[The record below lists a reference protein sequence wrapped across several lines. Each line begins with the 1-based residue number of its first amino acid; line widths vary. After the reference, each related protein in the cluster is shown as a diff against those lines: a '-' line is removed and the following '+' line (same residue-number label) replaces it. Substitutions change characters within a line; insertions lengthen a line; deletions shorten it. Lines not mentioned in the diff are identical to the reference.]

1 MQNNEVVTYTPI
13 PETHIAMELIMQSRY
28 IRLITPNGIRRV
40 SRRVAMDA
48 VNDTTRCADCI
59 GGVSWCE
66 ACRYIDNPLTVRGTR
81 IYLDGT
87 LHGAII
93 QP

>member
-1 MQNNEVVTYTPI
+1 MQNNEVVTYTPVSD
-13 PETHIAMELIMQSRY
+13 TRRAMELIMQSKY

-59 GGVSWCE
+59 GGKSWCE
-66 ACRYIDNPLTVRGTR
+66 ACKYIDNLLTVRGAS

-87 LHGAII
+87 IHGAII